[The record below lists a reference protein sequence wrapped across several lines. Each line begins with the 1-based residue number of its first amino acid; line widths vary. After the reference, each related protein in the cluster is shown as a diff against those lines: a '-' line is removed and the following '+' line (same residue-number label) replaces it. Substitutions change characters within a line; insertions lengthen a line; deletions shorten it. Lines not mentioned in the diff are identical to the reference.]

1 MMILNTTM
9 DLVDAILNRELQP
22 WSYSGRD
29 AFFKPCIACSIG
41 HTGNLEGLPKE
52 GSRVDH
58 LGMGYVVYWPDA
70 EWTPGVQEY
79 VDTAQDSSGI
89 FVIRL

>member
-22 WSYSGRD
+22 WSYSGR
-29 AFFKPCIACSIG
+29 FMYGKACVACAIG

-52 GSRVDH
+52 GRRVDH
-58 LGMGYVVYWPDA
+58 LGRGYVVYWPDA

-79 VDTAQDSSGI
+79 VDTVQDPSGS
-89 FVIRL
+89 V